1 MNMFTLR
8 NSLVAGA
15 MALTQVPSFA
25 QIVLDNTN
33 LWLQDTGL
41 SSLLA
46 IPTIDFSFN
55 SHGIYSGAAN
65 FPAFGGGYTPQ
76 FNEGGFVFNTSSNT
90 LSQLFVM
97 NSTNTPVASVSLVA
111 NPWSLKIVKDGGN
124 QALAMGG
131 PSPLDA
137 FGNQQSAAL
146 GMQFS
151 SACTTLGV
159 GSCNQ
164 WGYRDG
170 VKAVSFD
177 LLNYQ
182 LQGAGGAGHPAQEGL
197 LMVTYKNVSTGAV
210 RSDYAEI
217 FKNSSDTKA
226 YSIGAVAN
234 LGEVIY
240 QLNYFECF
248 TTLDHANWLGC
259 KAQAAVDNVRVVQAV
274 PEPETYALMLGGLGL
289 LALRSR
295 SRRTVAVAA

>member
-1 MNMFTLR
+1 
-8 NSLVAGA
+8 
-15 MALTQVPSFA
+15 
-25 QIVLDNTN
+25 
-33 LWLQDTGL
+33 
-41 SSLLA
+41 
-46 IPTIDFSFN
+46 
-55 SHGIYSGAAN
+55 
-65 FPAFGGGYTPQ
+65 
-76 FNEGGFVFNTSSNT
+76 
-90 LSQLFVM
+90 LFVKNSGGDVTSAISM
-97 NSTNTPVASVSLVA
+97 NPSTWAF
-111 NPWSLKIVKDGGN
+111 KIVKDGGN
-124 QALAMGG
+124 QALAIAGTVPDG
-131 PSPLDA
+131 
-137 FGNQQSAAL
+137 QSAGL

-151 SACTTLGV
+151 SVCTTPGS
-159 GSCNQ
+159 GSCNE

-182 LQGAGGAGHPAQEGL
+182 LQGASAGHPAQEGL

-217 FKNSSDTKA
+217 FKTSSDTKA
-226 YSIGAVAN
+226 YSVGAVAN

-295 SRRTVAVAA
+295 SRRTVTVAA